1 MTPRTHNG
9 ADGSDGALA
18 AARGRAEELGCG
30 AVGAETA
37 AMLRFLACSLR
48 ARAVVEIGTG
58 TGVSGLHLLAGMVAD
73 GVLTSIDIEAEC
85 QRLARRGF
93 ADAGY
98 APGRSRLITGR
109 ALEVLPRLS
118 PGGYDLVFVDASG
131 VEYPR
136 YHEAAVPLLRR
147 GGVLAFHGVSG
158 GDADGD
164 GDGDGDGDETSRA
177 LRLLSNAVRRDDRLI
192 PAFVPQPA
200 PLLLAA
206 LAVPG

>member
-1 MTPRTHNG
+1 MTLRTHTG
-9 ADGSDGALA
+9 ADGSDGADAALA
-18 AARGRAEELGCG
+18 AARGRADELGCG

-48 ARAVVEIGTG
+48 ARAVVEVGTG

-73 GVLTSIDIEAEC
+73 GVLTSIDIEPEC
-85 QRLARRGF
+85 QRLARRSF

-118 PGGYDLVFVDASG
+118 PGSYDFVFVDASG

-136 YHEAAVPLLRR
+136 FHEVAVPLLRP

-158 GDADGD
+158 GDADGN
-164 GDGDGDGDETSRA
+164 ETSRA
-177 LRLLSNAVRRDDRLI
+177 LRLLSHAVRQDERLV